1 MPGDRSALPESIPET
16 GFVLI
21 SVGLDEDGIAMA
33 YKFDGLSPESAIGY
47 LTTVTDLMR
56 DDVRFAWHAAR
67 QEAYDDAD
75 DDFDEDEE

>member
-1 MPGDRSALPESIPET
+1 MPGDRSALPDSIPET

-33 YKFDGLSPESAIGY
+33 YKFDGLSPESVIGY

-67 QEAYDDAD
+67 QEFYDDSD
-75 DDFDEDEE
+75 DEDDEE